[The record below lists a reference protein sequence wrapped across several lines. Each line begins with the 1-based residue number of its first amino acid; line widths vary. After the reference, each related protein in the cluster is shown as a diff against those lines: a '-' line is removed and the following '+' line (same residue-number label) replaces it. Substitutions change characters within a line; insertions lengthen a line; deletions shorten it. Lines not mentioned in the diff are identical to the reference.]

1 MRITTLCGG
10 VGAARMLRALLTE
23 FPDAEHVAIVNTAD
37 DDVIGGLSISPD
49 IDTVMYTLA
58 GANDDERGWGLAG
71 ESWQAMEWLRRYT
84 NSSGRH
90 DLSWFNLGDRDLG
103 THLYRTS
110 RLAEGAPLSEVTAEM
125 VAAWG
130 LPLLL
135 LPVTDDPIATVLRT
149 DRGDLAFQE
158 YFVREQHAVE
168 VTGVRVEGA
177 DSADPAPGVLD
188 AIAAADVVV
197 VAPSNPIVSIGPL
210 LAVPGVRSAVATRR
224 SAVVAV
230 SPIIGGK
237 ALKGPADRLLS
248 ELGYETSV
256 VGVASIYAD
265 LAGTL
270 VIDEIDTPLLHQ
282 VEALGLRCVATP
294 TIMSQPGVSASLARA
309 VIEAAL

>member
-177 DSADPAPGVLD
+177 DSADPAPGVLN
-188 AIAAADVVV
+188 AIETADVVV

-210 LAVPGVRSAVATRR
+210 LAVPGIRSAVAARR

-230 SPIIGGK
+230 SPIIRGK

-248 ELGYETSV
+248 ELGHETSA

-270 VIDEIDTPLLHQ
+270 VIDEIDTPLIHQ